1 MLGEGTYLLML
12 LSTSWR
18 AVRELAY
25 LLLLWSSRWRVV
37 RELSYLLLLEGGEG
51 VVLSFDVVVV

>member
-1 MLGEGTYLLML
+1 ML

-51 VVLSFDVVVV
+51 VVLPFDVVVV